1 LPRAPFMAFDK
12 GSLGKAIVALALGG
26 LFATLTLFIS
36 KLGIISGKPIVGAVQ
51 EGLLILITP
60 GMYGAM
66 AVSGNVHA
74 WSLWVASAINGLI
87 YFAVGWFACML
98 CSRLAGKRKWGA
110 AGTRC
115 KITDLC
121 RSIPV
126 KPPIAAF
133 RRLA

>member
-26 LFATLTLFIS
+26 LFATFTLFIS

-51 EGLLILITP
+51 EGVVILITP

-66 AVSGNVHA
+66 AVSENVHA
-74 WSLWVASAINGLI
+74 WSLWVASGINGLI

-98 CSRLAGKRKWGA
+98 CSRLAGKRK
-110 AGTRC
+110 
-115 KITDLC
+115 
-121 RSIPV
+121 
-126 KPPIAAF
+126 
-133 RRLA
+133 

>member
-1 LPRAPFMAFDK
+1 MAFDK

-66 AVSGNVHA
+66 AVSENVHA
-74 WSLWVASAINGLI
+74 WSLWVASGINALI
-87 YFAVGWFACML
+87 YFVVGWFACIL
-98 CSRLAGKRKWGA
+98 FSNLARKRK
-110 AGTRC
+110 
-115 KITDLC
+115 
-121 RSIPV
+121 
-126 KPPIAAF
+126 
-133 RRLA
+133 